1 MKKLL
6 SCVMAAVLCIGML
19 MPGVYAYTAT
29 TDGSVALSADRTEA
43 KIGDIVTFTV
53 TATPDSRLGLGAL
66 DFNVQYDTT
75 AFALVSARDAS
86 YFNDYSFNTVVAG
99 NLQYSGVAFDSVTT
113 IGVVVTFQLKVLATN
128 GTVNLVMTNY
138 GLGDFDTTDATA
150 SAVENSVLSVH
161 VACAHANGDTRLTEA
176 PTCVLPGTAVFTC
189 AECGEEVNVEIPA
202 TGHTVLEGAW
212 TVSQEPTCQIPGLRT
227 STCTECTEVITEEI
241 PVVACKAGEWT
252 VTKEATC
259 TEAGTMEKH
268 CIYCNKLMESQEISL
283 NHTVSQWETVKE
295 PTCQEEGTQAGICSD
310 CGETAYRSVPKIDCV
325 PGEWNFT
332 VLPSSTRDGE
342 KVRRCTMCGAVV
354 ETQAVPALQGGDFL
368 CEMLPNGT
376 VSITKYIGT
385 DTVVTI
391 PEQID
396 GYTVTRIGGG
406 PYYYNY
412 GAFQDNTN
420 IEKVIIP
427 DNVTNIGESAFRGC
441 TALKSA
447 SIGNGVREIKDYA
460 FSDCTSLTDLSVG
473 YNVVSIRGSAFNS
486 SPLKT
491 VKGYVGSYAE
501 SWTSSYFDGYVDFI
515 PLGRCPLVFAY
526 ERNSDYWNQ
535 DTGFVTVT
543 GIWGTEKH
551 VTVPETLE
559 GLPVTSIFGVRNSY
573 LETLVLPSTLQMI
586 GACAF
591 GDWFGDIRCPK
602 LKSVTVPDG
611 VVSIGEYAF
620 ANCPLTSITLP
631 ESVQSIGEEAFYGC
645 SALSEIHL
653 PQNLTHLGE
662 RAFCGTAYYNTA
674 ENWEGTYNDDGY
686 FQKSSY
692 SGLYIDKYLVDFEC
706 GWGYDENTYKIR
718 EGTVLIADGTF
729 DIPPANLVFPE
740 SIHTIGRGLFSGS
753 GNHTISGI
761 TFLAADID
769 INWYAF
775 DTVTLGEIRAYAGSD
790 AQTYAEYKVI
800 PFVDISEIKPNADGT
815 GGTMAPRYG
824 TAASDVAHTLETVLE
839 DVESITVLDKNGTE
853 IKNLETLCTPD
864 MQFAVTF
871 ANGKTAIYVFAS
883 QTSGDLNGDDKIN
896 AVDARW
902 VLQAASGV
910 RELTDAQKAAADLN
924 GDGKINA
931 VDARW
936 ILQVASGARVL

>member
-29 TDGSVALSADRTEA
+29 TDGSVALSVDRTEA

-75 AFALVSARDAS
+75 AFALVSAHDAS
-86 YFNDYSFNTVVAG
+86 YFNGYSSFNTAVAG
-99 NLQYSGVAFDSVTT
+99 NLQYSGVDFDSVTT
-113 IGVVVTFQLKVLATN
+113 IGAVVTFQLKVLAPK
-128 GTVNLVMTNY
+128 GTVNLVVTNY
-138 GLGDFDTTDATA
+138 GLGDFDTTDATS
-150 SAVENSVLSVH
+150 SAVENSVLSVQI
-161 VACAHANGDTRLTEA
+161 ACAHTKGDTRLTEA
-176 PTCVLPGTAVFTC
+176 PTCVLPGTAIFTC
-189 AECGEEVNVEIPA
+189 AECGEEKSVEIPA

-212 TVSQEPTCQIPGLRT
+212 IVSKAPTCQIPGLRT
-227 STCTECTEVITEEI
+227 NTCTECEEVVTEEI
-241 PVVACKAGEWT
+241 PVVACEAGEWT

-259 TEAGTMEKH
+259 MEAGTMEKY

-283 NHTVSQWETVKE
+283 KHTVLQWEPVKE
-295 PTCQEEGTQAGICSD
+295 STCQEEGTQVGICSD
-310 CGETAYRSVPKIDCV
+310 CGEEAYRSVPKIDCV

-354 ETQAVPALQGGDFL
+354 ETQAVPALQGGDFR
-368 CEMLPNGT
+368 CTMLQNGT
-376 VSITKYIGT
+376 VSITEYIGT
-385 DTVVTI
+385 DTVVTV
-391 PEQID
+391 PDQID
-396 GYTVTRIGGG
+396 GYTVTSIG
-406 PYYYNY
+406 NY
-412 GAFQDNTN
+412 AFYRCATFTS
-420 IEKVIIP
+420 ITIP
-427 DNVTNIGESAFRGC
+427 DSVTSIGYAAFSGC
-441 TALKSA
+441 TALASA
-447 SIGNGVREIKDYA
+447 SIGNGVREIGEYA
-460 FSDCTSLTDLSVG
+460 FKDCTSLTDLTVG
-473 YNVVSIRGSAFNS
+473 YNVVSIGYSAFPS
-486 SPLKT
+486 TALKA

-501 SWTSSYFDGYVDFI
+501 WYFAYNYYFGEKVDFI

-559 GLPVTSIFGVRNSY
+559 GLPVTCISGVRNLY
-573 LETLVLPSTLQMI
+573 LETLVLPSTLQTI
-586 GACAF
+586 GDCAF
-591 GDWFGDIRCPK
+591 GDWVGDIRCPK

-611 VVSIGEYAF
+611 VVSIGERAF
-620 ANCPLTSITLP
+620 VRCSLTSITLP
-631 ESVQSIGEEAFYGC
+631 ESVQSIGAGAFYEC
-645 SALSEIHL
+645 SSLSEIHL
-653 PQNLTHLGE
+653 PQYLTHIGE
-662 RAFCGTAYYNTA
+662 WAFYGTAYYNTV
-674 ENWEGTYNDDGY
+674 ENWEGTYNDYGY
-686 FQKSSY
+686 FVRG
-692 SGLYIDKYLVDFEC
+692 GLYIDKYLVDF
-706 GWGYDENTYKIR
+706 GYGGETYKIR

-729 DIPPANLVFPE
+729 NNPPANLVFPE

-753 GNHTISGI
+753 GNCTISGI

-790 AQTYAEYKVI
+790 AQTYAEYKEI

-839 DVESITVLDKNGTE
+839 DVESVTVLDKNGTE

-883 QTSGDLNGDDKIN
+883 QTSGDLNGDGKIN

-902 VLQAASGV
+902 VLQAASGA
-910 RELTDAQKAAADLN
+910 RTFDATQTAAADVN
-924 GDGKINA
+924 GDGKVNA

-936 ILQVASGARVL
+936 ILQVASGARTL

>member
-6 SCVMAAVLCIGML
+6 SCVMAMVLCIGMFI
-19 MPGVYAYTAT
+19 PCVYAFAAT
-29 TDGSVALSADRTEA
+29 TDGSITLSADKTEA
-43 KIGDIVTFTV
+43 KIGDTVTFTV
-53 TATPDSRLGLGAL
+53 TATPDSRLGLGVL
-66 DFNVQYDTT
+66 DFAIQYDTT
-75 AFALVSARDAS
+75 AFELVSARDAS
-86 YFNDYSFNTVVAG
+86 YFNDYSFNTAVAG

-161 VACAHANGDTRLTEA
+161 VACAHAKGDTRLTEA

-189 AECGEEVNVEIPA
+189 AECGEEVNVELPA

-227 STCTECTEVITEEI
+227 NTCTECAEVITEEI
-241 PVVACKAGEWT
+241 PVVACEAGEWT

-295 PTCQEEGTQAGICSD
+295 PTCQEDGTQAGTCSD
-310 CGETAYRSVPKIDCV
+310 CGEMAYRSVPKIDCV

-368 CEMLPNGT
+368 CEMLSNGT

-406 PYYYNY
+406 SYYYNY

-441 TALKSA
+441 TALA
-447 SIGNGVREIKDYA
+447 SVTIGNGVQGIGNYTFD
-460 FSDCTSLTDLSVG
+460 DCTALTDLTVG
-473 YNVVSIRGSAFNS
+473 YNVVRIGEGLYDC
-486 SPLKT
+486 PLT
-491 VKGYVGSYAE
+491 AVKGYVGSYAE
-501 SWTSSYFDGYVDFI
+501 WYFANRYYGGEKVDFI
-515 PLGRCPLVFAY
+515 PIGRCPLVFAY
-526 ERNSDYWNQ
+526 ERNSNYWNQ
-535 DTGFVTVT
+535 DTGYVTVT
-543 GIWGTEKH
+543 GIWGTEKN
-551 VTVPETLE
+551 VTVPETFE
-559 GLPVTSIFGVRNSY
+559 GLPVTSISGVRNSY
-573 LETLVLPSTLQMI
+573 LETLVLPSTLQTI
-586 GACAF
+586 ENNAF
-591 GDWFGDIRCPK
+591 GSWVNSPYCPK
-602 LKSVTVPDG
+602 LKSVTIPDG
-611 VVSIGEYAF
+611 VVSIGESAF
-620 ANCPLTSITLP
+620 AGCPLTSITLP
-631 ESVQSIGEEAFYGC
+631 ESVQSIGERAFYDC
-645 SALSEIHL
+645 SALSDIHL
-653 PQNLTHLGE
+653 PQNLTHIGALVFS
-662 RAFCGTAYYNTA
+662 RTAYSNTA
-674 ENWEGTYNDDGY
+674 ENWDGTYSESG
-686 FQKSSY
+686 
-692 SGLYIDKYLVDFEC
+692 GLYIDKYLVGFY
-706 GWGYDENTYKIR
+706 GYGYNSDTYKIR
-718 EGTVLIADGTF
+718 EGTVLIADRTF
-729 DIPPANLVFPE
+729 DTYLPANLVFPE
-740 SIHTIGRGLFSGS
+740 SIHTIGRDLFTNYG
-753 GNHTISGI
+753 TITLSGI

-775 DTVTLGEIRAYAGSD
+775 DHVTLGEIRAYAGSD
-790 AQTYAEYKVI
+790 AQTYAEYKDI

-824 TAASDVAHTLETVLE
+824 TAAGDVAHTLETVLE

-853 IKNLETLCTPD
+853 ITDLETLCTAD

-936 ILQVASGARVL
+936 ILQVASGARTL

>member
-66 DFNVQYDTT
+66 DFNVQYNP
-75 AFALVSARDAS
+75 AQFELVSASDAA
-86 YFNDYSFNTVVAG
+86 YFYLVGFDTAVAG
-99 NLQYSGVAFDSVTT
+99 KLQYSGTSLKAATT
-113 IGVVVTFQLKVLATN
+113 TGPVVTFQLKVLETN
-128 GTVNLVMTNY
+128 GVVDLVVTSY
-138 GLGDFDTTDATA
+138 ALGDFDGTDATD
-150 SAVENSVLSVH
+150 SAIANAGSAATVS

-189 AECGEEVNVEIPA
+189 AECGEAVNVEVPA

-212 TVSQEPTCQIPGLRT
+212 IVSKAPTCQIPGLRT
-227 STCTECTEVITEEI
+227 NTCTECAEVITEEI
-241 PVVACKAGEWT
+241 PVVACEAGEWT

-283 NHTVSQWETVKE
+283 KHTVSQWETVKE
-295 PTCQEEGTQAGICSD
+295 PTCQEEGTQVGICSD

-325 PGEWNFT
+325 SGEWNFT

-368 CEMLPNGT
+368 CTMLPNGT

-441 TALKSA
+441 TALA
-447 SIGNGVREIKDYA
+447 SVTIGNGVREICDNA
-460 FSDCTSLTDLSVG
+460 FEHCTALTDLTVG
-473 YNVVSIRGSAFNS
+473 YNVVSIGYSCFSGCSMKR
-486 SPLKT
+486 

-501 SWTSSYFDGYVDFI
+501 LYFANNYYNDGEKVDFI
-515 PLGRCPLVFAY
+515 PIGRCPLVFAY

-535 DTGFVTVT
+535 DTGDVTVT
-543 GIWGTEKH
+543 GIWGTEKN
-551 VTVPETLE
+551 VTVPETFE
-559 GLPVTSIFGVRNSY
+559 GLPVTSISSVRNSY
-573 LETLVLPSTLQMI
+573 LETLVLPSTLQTI
-586 GACAF
+586 ENNAF
-591 GDWFGDIRCPK
+591 GQYWSGSPDCPK
-602 LKSVTVPDG
+602 LKSVTIPDG
-611 VVSIGEYAF
+611 VVSIGESAF
-620 ANCPLTSITLP
+620 AGCPLTSITLP
-631 ESVQSIGEEAFYGC
+631 ESVQSIGDYAFGRC

-653 PQNLTHLGE
+653 PQNLTHIGE
-662 RAFCGTAYYNTA
+662 SAFTATAYSNAA
-674 ENWEGTYNDDGY
+674 ENWDGTYGE
-686 FQKSSY
+686 SG
-692 SGLYIDKYLVDFEC
+692 GLYIDKYLVDY
-706 GWGYDENTYKIR
+706 GYGYNSDTYKIR
-718 EGTVLIADGTF
+718 EGTVLIADHTF
-729 DIPPANLVFPE
+729 DTSLPANLVFPE
-740 SIHTIGRGLFSGS
+740 SIHTIGRDLFKNYG
-753 GNHTISGI
+753 TITLSGI

-775 DTVTLGEIRAYAGSD
+775 DHVTLGEIRAYAGSD
-790 AQTYAEYKVI
+790 AQTYAEYKDI

-824 TAASDVAHTLETVLE
+824 TAAGDVAHTLETVLE
-839 DVESITVLDKNGTE
+839 DVESVTVLDKDGTE
-853 IKNLETLCTPD
+853 ITDLETLCTAD

-924 GDGKINA
+924 SDGKINA

-936 ILQVASGARVL
+936 ILQVASGARTL